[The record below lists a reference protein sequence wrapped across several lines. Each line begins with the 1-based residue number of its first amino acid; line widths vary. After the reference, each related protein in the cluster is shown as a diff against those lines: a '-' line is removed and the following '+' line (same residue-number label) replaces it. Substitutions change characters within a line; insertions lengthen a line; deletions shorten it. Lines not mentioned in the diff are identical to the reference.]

1 MSCENNLF
9 IQTKSIEQ
17 KEYFLNILGN
27 NQYFFQSFIL
37 NYPEDILIDDVTFDI
52 TSSDDIINCIFNI
65 ETPCVEF
72 CKRICGLHGLN
83 VQLVYYNKESNY
95 SGKFQIYR
103 NQVVTNETII
113 TLSIMV
119 HADLMKP
126 SNASQSVPLEK
137 EEMSDS
143 KDTSIS
149 SYIADDVV
157 VVLQELQLGL
167 SYEHMK
173 KNINEY

>member
-37 NYPEDILIDDVTFDI
+37 NFSADILIDDVTFDI

-65 ETPCVEF
+65 ETPCIEF

-103 NQVVTNETII
+103 NQVVTNETI
-113 TLSIMV
+113 TYWQGMYKYNY
-119 HADLMKP
+119 DLFWELLDELFE
-126 SNASQSVPLEK
+126 SRINLNDLHILEK
-137 EEMSDS
+137 DFS
-143 KDTSIS
+143 
-149 SYIADDVV
+149 
-157 VVLQELQLGL
+157 ELNNKYQNFLL
-167 SYEHMK
+167 IQQFEK
-173 KNINEY
+173 L